1 MFTLYKY
8 KLLISS
14 RDKKK
19 KKRTAKNKIKKK
31 DAEQK
36 YTQVKKGRRAVMR
49 GFAIPKPTIPPLPKK
64 KKQKNVLEAFL
75 SRLSKEGRKRSE
87 AEVVVEFRGKIRRQE
102 VRVDGRAST
111 IFFA

>member
-49 GFAIPKPTIPPLPKK
+49 GFAIPKPSIPPLPKK
-64 KKQKNVLEAFL
+64 KNKKTF
-75 SRLSKEGRKRSE
+75 SRLSFPASLKRGEKDQRQRSWSSSEERFEG
-87 AEVVVEFRGKIRRQE
+87 G
-102 VRVDGRAST
+102 
-111 IFFA
+111 